1 MDFYRSTYT
10 FLKELTDGMNN
21 FDEKG
26 KMPGLIRLVEG

>member
-1 MDFYRSTYT
+1 MDFYRGTYT

-26 KMPGLIRLVEG
+26 QNARSN